1 MNRHAMRFLAA
12 VLAILV
18 PAAPVLA
25 DRTEW
30 SETATLKTKR
40 IFDDGGNLV
49 YEENFN
55 KASGVRVGPV
65 FDKRPASAAA
75 PSAAT
80 ASTAA
85 ASTAPAEP
93 EVAYAQEGERIF
105 LREDSIIKVKLL
117 ETLDSRTAKRGD
129 SFRYVVLTDV
139 VCRDRRIIRE
149 GTAGT
154 GKVLDVR
161 RRSNWGRS
169 GRVTCGFNFVS
180 TVNGTRV
187 RLAMTKRARERNE
200 AEGYAAGASMIGLI
214 ALGPLGLVGGAFVK
228 GRDVTIPADSVFYL
242 GVEENVD
249 VTGEATR

>member
-1 MNRHAMRFLAA
+1 MNRTVSRFMAA
-12 VLAILV
+12 VLAFLV
-18 PAAPVLA
+18 PVTPLLA

-55 KASGVRVGPV
+55 KASGVRVGPI
-65 FDKRPASAAA
+65 FDERPAHA
-75 PSAAT
+75 P
-80 ASTAA
+80 STAA
-85 ASTAPAEP
+85 DRSPDAPPADP
-93 EVAYAQEGERIF
+93 EVAYTQEGERIF
-105 LREDSIIKVKLL
+105 LREDSIIKVRLL
-117 ETLDSRTAKRGD
+117 DSLDSRTTKRGD
-129 SFRYVVLTDV
+129 TFRYVVLTDV
-139 VCRDRRIIRE
+139 VCRDRKIIRE
-149 GTAGT
+149 GTTGT

-161 RRSNWGRS
+161 RRGNWGRS

-200 AEGYAAGASMIGLI
+200 AEGYAAGASLIGLM

-228 GRDVTIPADSVFYL
+228 GRDVTIPTDSVFYL